1 MRVAIYVRVST
12 QEQAKEGYS
21 IGEQLE
27 RLQKYCDAM
36 TWVIHKKYI
45 DPGYSGANTERPALQ
60 ELIKDVKAG
69 LIDKVVV
76 YKLDRLSRSQLDTL
90 YLIEKVFLSNGTD
103 FVSMNENFDT
113 STPFGRAMIGIL
125 AVFAQLEREQIK
137 ERMAM
142 GREARVKSGKWKG
155 ARAPIGYDY
164 DVNTGLL
171 TVNEYEKMQILEAVD
186 LFLNNTPLNKIETI
200 FHEKGYRHKY
210 GEWNTRTLKRILG
223 NKIYIGKVSYNGEW
237 YDGLHE
243 GIIPLDVHEKL
254 QKLLKI
260 RRENY
265 ERLGIKHQ
273 QVTTYLGG
281 MLRCKQCGAKYGK
294 QSGSFKKDGGRHLY
308 YGCYSRIRKI
318 RKMVK
323 DLNCKNKIWKA
334 EILEAAIFDEIKK
347 LALDHSY
354 IQELK
359 DHNANTDD
367 ELSDKINIINTE
379 IEKID
384 NQISRFMDL
393 YGLGTFTIEQV
404 SNKINPLTEQKK
416 RLENELY
423 NLQMDSEEL
432 TFEETINLVDS
443 FEDIIERG
451 NFDEIR
457 LLLTSLISYIEL
469 DDEDIYIHRKFI

>member
-21 IGEQLE
+21 ISEQLS

-36 TWVIHKKYI
+36 SWVIHKKYI

-60 ELIKDVKAG
+60 ELIKDVKAR

-223 NKIYIGKVSYNGEW
+223 NKIYIGKVSYSGEW

-469 DDEDIYIHRKFI
+469 DDEDIYIHWKFI

>member
-21 IGEQLE
+21 ISEQLE

-113 STPFGRAMIGIL
+113 STSFGRAMIGIL

-469 DDEDIYIHRKFI
+469 DNEDIYIHWKFI

>member
-90 YLIEKVFLSNGTD
+90 YLIEKVFLSNSTD

-155 ARAPIGYDY
+155 TRAPTGYDY

-186 LFLNNTPLNKIETI
+186 LFLNNTPLNNIETI

-254 QKLLKI
+254 QELLKI

-294 QSGSFKKDGGRHLY
+294 QAGSFKKDGGRHLY
-308 YGCYSRIRKI
+308 YGCYSRIRKM

-359 DHNANTDD
+359 DHNTNTDD

-469 DDEDIYIHRKFI
+469 DDEDIYIHWKFI

>member
-60 ELIKDVKAG
+60 ELIKDVKSG

-469 DDEDIYIHRKFI
+469 DDEDIYIHWKFI

>member
-469 DDEDIYIHRKFI
+469 DDEDIYIHWKFI

>member
-21 IGEQLE
+21 INEQLE

-36 TWVIHKKYI
+36 SWVIHKKYI

-60 ELIKDVKAG
+60 ELIKDVKAR

-155 ARAPIGYDY
+155 ARAPTGYDY

-469 DDEDIYIHRKFI
+469 DDEDIYIHWKFI

>member
-155 ARAPIGYDY
+155 ARAPTGYDY

-469 DDEDIYIHRKFI
+469 DDEDIYIHWKFI

>member
-21 IGEQLE
+21 ISEQLE

-90 YLIEKVFLSNGTD
+90 YLIEKVFLLNNTD

-142 GREARVKSGKWKG
+142 GREARIKNGKWKG
-155 ARAPIGYDY
+155 SRPPVGYDY
-164 DVNTGLL
+164 NSNTGGLI
-171 TVNEYEKMQILEAVD
+171 VNEYEKIQILEAVD
-186 LFLNNTPLNKIETI
+186 LFLKGTPLKTIENI
-200 FHEKGYRHKY
+200 FRDKGYRHKY
-210 GEWNTRTLKRILG
+210 GEWNTKILKRILG
-223 NKIYIGKVSYNGEW
+223 SKLYIGQLIYHGEW

-254 QKLLKI
+254 QELLKI

-265 ERLGIKHQ
+265 ERLGIKHER
-273 QVTTYLGG
+273 VKTYLGG

-294 QSGSFKKDGGRHLY
+294 QNGNIKKDGSRNIY
-308 YGCYSRIRKI
+308 YTCYSRSK
-318 RKMVK
+318 KMTK
-323 DLNCKNKIWKA
+323 MIKNPNCKNKNWKI
-334 EILEAAIFDEIKK
+334 EVLEGVIFDEIKK
-347 LALDHSY
+347 LSMDHNY
-354 IQELK
+354 IRELK
-359 DHNANTDD
+359 EYNINTND
-367 ELSDKINIINTE
+367 ESNKINIINTE

-393 YGLGTFTIEQV
+393 YSLGNFTIEQV
-404 SNKINPLTEQKK
+404 SSKINSLTEQKK
-416 RLENELY
+416 SLENELS
-423 NLQMDSEEL
+423 NFQIDSEEL
-432 TFEETINLVDS
+432 TFEETISLVDS

-469 DDEDIYIHRKFI
+469 DNEDIYIHWKFI

>member
-1 MRVAIYVRVST
+1 
-12 QEQAKEGYS
+12 
-21 IGEQLE
+21 
-27 RLQKYCDAM
+27 
-36 TWVIHKKYI
+36 
-45 DPGYSGANTERPALQ
+45 
-60 ELIKDVKAG
+60 
-69 LIDKVVV
+69 
-76 YKLDRLSRSQLDTL
+76 
-90 YLIEKVFLSNGTD
+90 
-103 FVSMNENFDT
+103 
-113 STPFGRAMIGIL
+113 
-125 AVFAQLEREQIK
+125 
-137 ERMAM
+137 
-142 GREARVKSGKWKG
+142 
-155 ARAPIGYDY
+155 
-164 DVNTGLL
+164 
-171 TVNEYEKMQILEAVD
+171 
-186 LFLNNTPLNKIETI
+186 
-200 FHEKGYRHKY
+200 
-210 GEWNTRTLKRILG
+210 
-223 NKIYIGKVSYNGEW
+223 
-237 YDGLHE
+237 
-243 GIIPLDVHEKL
+243 
-254 QKLLKI
+254 
-260 RRENY
+260 
-265 ERLGIKHQ
+265 
-273 QVTTYLGG
+273 

-469 DDEDIYIHRKFI
+469 DDEDIYIHWKFI

>member
-21 IGEQLE
+21 ISEQLS

-36 TWVIHKKYI
+36 SWVIHKKYI

-60 ELIKDVKAG
+60 ELIKDVKAR

-423 NLQMDSEEL
+423 NLQIDSEEL

-469 DDEDIYIHRKFI
+469 DDEDIYIHWKFI

>member
-69 LIDKVVV
+69 LVDKVVV

-469 DDEDIYIHRKFI
+469 DDEDIYIHWKFI